1 MSDSG
6 KARLDGI
13 HHLKFPVSD
22 LAVSLRWWERA
33 LGAERQPKWDHFTPD
48 GRLFA
53 YILHVPGI
61 DIPIEL
67 RLAPEAAAAVSGFDP
82 VTLAVATE
90 TDLKNWAARLDA
102 AEVPHSPV
110 LRGLLGWLLA
120 LHDPDGL
127 AIRLHTRETHGWDAD
142 NADLDSPWLQRG
154 SATRPE
160 TRP

>member
-1 MSDSG
+1 VSDSS
-6 KARLDGI
+6 KPHLDGI

-22 LAVSLRWWERA
+22 LAVSLKWWERA

-53 YILHVPGI
+53 YILQVPGI
-61 DIPIEL
+61 DFPIEL
-67 RLAPEAAAAVSGFDP
+67 RLDPEAAKAVSGFDP

-90 TDLKNWAARLDA
+90 AELQNWAVQLDE
-102 AEVPHSPV
+102 AEVPHSPI

-127 AIRLHTRETHGWDAD
+127 AIRLHTRETHDWDAD
-142 NADLDSPWLQRG
+142 NADFDSPWLQRI
-154 SATRPE
+154 APTRPE
-160 TRP
+160 TKP